1 MPRFHE
7 YANADETPS
16 AGRGE
21 PVRQA
26 LEDREEHGVIETD
39 AAHQADRGQPG
50 VKAEERLECCRCC
63 IIKRFCY
70 SIVI

>member
-1 MPRFHE
+1 MPRFHK

-16 AGRGE
+16 TGRGE

-26 LEDREEHGVIETD
+26 LEDREQHDVIETD

-50 VKAEERLECCRCC
+50 VKA
-63 IIKRFCY
+63 
-70 SIVI
+70 